1 MLHLLQNPYIWRRNL
16 KSYKMKWK
24 LLSIKMKVCRIKKKA
39 WNLDSIDL
47 FGSDDDMN
55 YYTGMS
61 SHHFLALFAF
71 VNAGDICSRPNNS
84 SIQFPE
90 LENKGQKHSLAPK
103 DKLFLTVWLAL
114 GWIFPK
120 KFWLIFTRLV
130 WQRFPEYLSPDWT
143 WFTPE

>member
-1 MLHLLQNPYIWRRNL
+1 
-16 KSYKMKWK
+16 MKV
-24 LLSIKMKVCRIKKKA
+24 LSIKNEGLQNQIK
-39 WNLDSIDL
+39 NLKFGFHRFI
-47 FGSDDDMN
+47 GSDDDMN

-103 DKLFLTVWLAL
+103 DELFLTVWLAL
-114 GWIFPK
+114 
-120 KFWLIFTRLV
+120 R
-130 WQRFPEYLSPDWT
+130 
-143 WFTPE
+143 